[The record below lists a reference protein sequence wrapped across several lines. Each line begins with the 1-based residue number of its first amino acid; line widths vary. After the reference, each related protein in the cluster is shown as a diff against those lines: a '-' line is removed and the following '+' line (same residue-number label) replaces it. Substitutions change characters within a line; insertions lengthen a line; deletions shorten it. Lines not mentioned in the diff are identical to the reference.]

1 MHSDPVRVA
10 ALEALLLGGVGEFGM
25 NMMAVRCGGTGL
37 LVDAGVMFPGPE
49 RFGVDLVIPDIAEL
63 CGGVTPINATV
74 LTHGHEDHIGAV
86 PYVWDL
92 IHGPIYGSALTLA
105 MLDAKLR
112 AHGVDPDGRLVTV
125 APGQTVT
132 VGALRVEFIRVAHS
146 MPDCLAV
153 AIQTPLGV
161 LVHTGDFK
169 FDLTPPDREPV
180 DVHRLAEIGSA
191 GVLALFADSTN
202 AERPGHTGSE
212 LDVVPAL
219 EKIFASATR
228 LLIVA
233 TFASSLHRIQ
243 LLVDLATRFQR
254 RVAFVGRGV
263 KDTSDI
269 AGRVGRLRVPDGAR
283 IREADIPHA
292 DPATVLCIVTGSQG
306 EPLSA
311 LARIAADAHRHVS
324 LGPGDVVVFSARTIP
339 GNERAIGRVMNN
351 VVRRGAGVIDEAT
364 ARVHVSGH
372 ASEEDLKLMLSLVRP
387 RYFVPIHGEYR
398 HLAHHARLAEH
409 VSGGAST
416 PLVGENGHRVCFDA
430 DGGWIDLPAP
440 AGRVRL
446 DGTRRGTVSDDV
458 LRDRRHLAGDGVV
471 VAVVTMRGQTGRL
484 ERAPELIPRG
494 LVLDDTTRSLL
505 DDAIPTLIKDL
516 LATVTAEER
525 ADRELIGERVRAE
538 MQRCFRKHTGRR
550 PMIVPVIM
558 EM

>member
-10 ALEALLLGGVGEFGM
+10 AVEALLLGGVGEFGM

-63 CGGVTPINATV
+63 RGGATPINAAV

-86 PYVWDL
+86 PYVWDV

-254 RVAFVGRGV
+254 RVAFVGRASRTHP
-263 KDTSDI
+263 TSPGGSDVCACRMVRGYAKPISRTPTPRLCSASSPGRRVSPCRRSRESLPMRI
-269 AGRVGRLRVPDGAR
+269 ATSHSA
-283 IREADIPHA
+283 
-292 DPATVLCIVTGSQG
+292 PATWWCSRRVRS
-306 EPLSA
+306 
-311 LARIAADAHRHVS
+311 
-324 LGPGDVVVFSARTIP
+324 
-339 GNERAIGRVMNN
+339 RA
-351 VVRRGAGVIDEAT
+351 T
-364 ARVHVSGH
+364 
-372 ASEEDLKLMLSLVRP
+372 SE
-387 RYFVPIHGEYR
+387 
-398 HLAHHARLAEH
+398 RLAGSKTTSRAVE
-409 VSGGAST
+409 
-416 PLVGENGHRVCFDA
+416 
-430 DGGWIDLPAP
+430 PA
-440 AGRVRL
+440 
-446 DGTRRGTVSDDV
+446 
-458 LRDRRHLAGDGVV
+458 
-471 VAVVTMRGQTGRL
+471 
-484 ERAPELIPRG
+484 
-494 LVLDDTTRSLL
+494 
-505 DDAIPTLIKDL
+505 
-516 LATVTAEER
+516 
-525 ADRELIGERVRAE
+525 
-538 MQRCFRKHTGRR
+538 
-550 PMIVPVIM
+550 
-558 EM
+558 

>member
-1 MHSDPVRVA
+1 MLSEPAREA
-10 ALEALLLGGVGEFGM
+10 AVEVHLLGGVGEFGM
-25 NMMAVRCGGTGL
+25 NMLAVRCGGTGL

-49 RFGVDLVIPDIAEL
+49 RLGVDLVIPDVAEL
-63 CGGVTPINATV
+63 RVGGASIDAAV
-74 LTHGHEDHIGAV
+74 LTHGHDDHIGAV

-92 IHGPIYGSALTLA
+92 ITGPIYGSALTLA
-105 MLDAKLR
+105 LLEAKLR
-112 AHGVDPDGRLVTV
+112 AHGVDPDGRLITV
-125 APGQTVT
+125 VPGQTVAI
-132 VGALRVEFIRVAHS
+132 GELHVEFIRVTHS
-146 MPDCLAV
+146 MPDCLAL
-153 AIQTPLGV
+153 AIRTPLGT

-169 FDLTPPDREPV
+169 FDLTPPDRQPV
-180 DVHRLAEIGSA
+180 DAHRLAEIGSA

-219 EKIFASATR
+219 EQIFASATG

-243 LLVDLATRFQR
+243 LLVDLAQRFQR
-254 RVAFVGRGV
+254 RVVFVGRGV
-263 KDTSDI
+263 KDTSEI
-269 AGRVGRLRVPDGAR
+269 AERLGHLRVPDGAR
-283 IREADIPHA
+283 IREVDISHA
-292 DPATVLCIVTGSQG
+292 DPATVLCIATGSQG

-324 LGPGDVVVFSARTIP
+324 LGPGDVVVFSARAIP

-351 VVRRGAGVIDEAT
+351 VARRGATVIDEST

-372 ASEEDLKLMLSLVRP
+372 ASEEELKLMLSLVRP

-398 HLAHHARLAEH
+398 YLVHHARLAERM
-409 VSGGAST
+409 SPGASI

-430 DGGWIDLPAP
+430 IGGWIEQLPP

-446 DGTRRGTVSDDV
+446 DGTRRGAVSDDV

-471 VAVVTMRGQTGRL
+471 VAAVTMSWQTGRL
-484 ERAPELIPRG
+484 ERAPSVITRG
-494 LVLDDTTRSLL
+494 IVMDDTTRSLL
-505 DDAIPTLIKDL
+505 EALPAVIEDL
-516 LATVTAEER
+516 LGAVTAEER
-525 ADRELIGERVRAE
+525 ADHELVVERVRVE
-538 MQRCFRKHTGRR
+538 VQRCFRKQSGRR